1 MTRTNRPKT
10 GRTTFHRDGTVTTW
24 DCVRKNWVRG
34 SDPSDQLLATMGR
47 SERARVLRHTA

>member
-10 GRTTFHRDGTVTTW
+10 GRTTYHRDGTVTTW
-24 DCVRKNWVRG
+24 DCIRGNWARG
-34 SDPSDQLLATMGR
+34 SDPSDQLLATMDR